1 MKTRERLAKLQ
12 SEFKY
17 LVIKDWDKH
26 QPSGKLFKKG
36 ARLPW
41 IKDYTDKLEN
51 YEYLQLTLFQRAVYE
66 GCCLLVGKRPDRSLP
81 NDTAWIARA
90 LHASRPET
98 PCVPSAL
105 IVLIDRGLLIPT
117 NDEDFFKL
125 RAEKGSGELR
135 EESGRPSGSL
145 EMEAKSREG
154 RDDDVD
160 GDVKQPENSD
170 QEVGPFEQ
178 EPEAKPTPEPEQP
191 ADPVRSLVNHFFI
204 LLGEPERHRPKVEPW
219 AALVAKLSSDHD
231 RIREV
236 MGWALESSEV
246 WSRAITTVQRV
257 DPMEYFCEKFETI
270 AAGMEGDRKFAE
282 NREKRLKQIASQ
294 TKKAMAQGA
303 ANADKP
309 QYRQVPGDKIVDQT
323 KVMKI

>member
-1 MKTRERLAKLQ
+1 MKTKERLAKLQ
-12 SEFKY
+12 SEFRY

-26 QPSGKLFKKG
+26 QPSGKLFKKD

-51 YEYLQLTLFQRAVYE
+51 YEYLKLTLFQRAVYE

-81 NDTAWIARA
+81 NDAAWIARA

-98 PCVPSAL
+98 PCVPTAL
-105 IVLIDRGLLIPT
+105 VVLIDRGLLIPT

-125 RAEKGSGELR
+125 RAKKDTGELR

-145 EMEAKSREG
+145 EMEVKSRKG
-154 RDDDVD
+154 CDDDVD
-160 GDVKQPENSD
+160 VKEPENLD
-170 QEVGPFEQ
+170 QQVDPFEQ
-178 EPEAKPTPEPEQP
+178 ELEAKPTPEPEQP
-191 ADPVRSLVNHFFI
+191 TDPVRTLVNHFFI

-219 AALVAKLSSDHD
+219 AALVANLGSDHD

-236 MGWALESSEV
+236 MDWALESSEV

-303 ANADKP
+303 AIAVKP
-309 QYRQVPGDKIVDQT
+309 AYRQVPGDQIVDKS
-323 KVMKI
+323 KVVKI